1 MDPHKINEAE
11 KEAAL
16 LEELDHPN
24 ILRCVDFFFT
34 PAPAAVS
41 LVLEYCEKGT
51 MSSFLKQSGQ
61 LSTVVRIPRFI
72 EHFLIIFLACT

>member
-61 LSTVVRIPRFI
+61 LSTVVRKNSKI
-72 EHFLIIFLACT
+72 